1 MRLEGTVIAVVVT
14 HDRLEHLKKCLKL
27 LGEQTRP
34 PDGILVVDSASSDGT
49 PEFLAGL
56 GDEVFVLRSEA
67 NIGGA
72 GGFHIGIKEGWSR
85 GYDWMWL
92 MDDDSAPSVEALEK
106 LLGCDPPNGAAPM
119 LLSSRV
125 LWPGDNR
132 LHPMNAPRP
141 KLESSALTEAIS
153 DGLMP
158 LRSTSF
164 VSCLLHR
171 SAIDRYG
178 LPHADYFVWNDDLE
192 YTARVLRRDVG
203 FWVPGSVVYHETPDP
218 HVVGAAQPSKFY
230 FEVRNKLFMLRT
242 RSWSPYDRLRWAK
255 SLVSHTLDFLRHH
268 HFSGESVAA
277 VARGLRDGLRRRG

>member
-1 MRLEGTVIAVVVT
+1 MSLEGQVIAVVVT
-14 HDRLEHLKKCLKL
+14 HNRLSALEKCLKL
-27 LGEQTRP
+27 LGDQTRRP
-34 PDGILVVDSASSDGT
+34 EAILVVDSASSDGT
-49 PEFLAGL
+49 SEFLAGL
-56 GDEVFVLRSEA
+56 GDQVSVVRSEE

-72 GGFHIGIKEGWSR
+72 GGFHIGIKEGWAR
-85 GYDWMWL
+85 GYDWLWL
-92 MDDDSAPSVEALEK
+92 MDDDSAPTAQALEE
-106 LLGCDPPNGAAPM
+106 LLRCNPPNGATPL

-125 LWPGDNR
+125 LWPGDDR

-141 KLESSALTEAIS
+141 KLESSAVTEAVS

-171 SAIDRYG
+171 TAVDRYG

-192 YTARVLRRDVG
+192 YTARVLRRDAG
-203 FWVPGSVVYHETPDP
+203 YWVPASVVYHETPDP
-218 HVVGAAQPSKFY
+218 YVVGAAQPSKFY

-242 RSWSPYDRLRWAK
+242 RSWSPYDRVRWAK

-268 HFSGESVAA
+268 RFSGESVEA
-277 VARGLRDGLRRRG
+277 VARGLRDGLRRRR